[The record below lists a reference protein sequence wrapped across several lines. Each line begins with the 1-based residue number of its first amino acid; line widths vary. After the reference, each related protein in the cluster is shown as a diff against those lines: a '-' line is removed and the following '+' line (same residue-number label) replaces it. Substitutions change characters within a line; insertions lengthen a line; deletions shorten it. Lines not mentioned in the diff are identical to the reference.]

1 MALTYCETSPFHG
14 AFYRG
19 AMSSEPRVVIITGCS
34 SGIGAA
40 SATTFV
46 AAGWITVATARRIDT
61 LAELKTLGCE
71 VDTLDVINDE
81 DRRRVVADV
90 LERHGRI
97 DALVNNAGYPEYGPF
112 EEVSLDRWRA
122 QFDTNIFGLV
132 AMSQLVIPTMRE
144 QHHGRIINISSIGG
158 IVTFPLGAAYHAS
171 KWALEALSDVARFEL
186 KPFGIDVV
194 IIEPGVT
201 LTNFETPAQSGLVLD
216 ESSPY
221 FSLAVKFSLMLSSNY
236 RKKNATNVTA
246 EQIAAVVRRSA
257 EKRRPRS
264 RYVVPA
270 SSRALTWSRP
280 LMPDRLY
287 DLILGR
293 VLR

>member
-1 MALTYCETSPFHG
+1 
-14 AFYRG
+14 
-19 AMSSEPRVVIITGCS
+19 MSSSSRVVIITGCS

-40 SATTFV
+40 SARAFH
-46 AAGWITVATARRIDT
+46 AAGWITVATARRVET
-61 LAELKTLGCE
+61 LDALAASGCE
-71 VDTLDVINDE
+71 VETLDVTSEE
-81 DRRRVVADV
+81 DRRRVVAAV
-90 LERHGRI
+90 LARHGRV

-112 EEVSLDRWRA
+112 EEISLERWRA
-122 QFDTNIFGLV
+122 QFETNVFGLV
-132 AMSQLVIPTMRE
+132 AMSQLVIPIMRE
-144 QHHGRIINISSIGG
+144 QHAGRIINISSIGG
-158 IVTFPLGAAYHAS
+158 IITLPLGAPYHAS
-171 KWALEALSDVARFEL
+171 KWAVEALSDVARFEL

-221 FSLAVKFSLMLSSNY
+221 NALATKFSVMLSSNY
-236 RKKNATNVTA
+236 SKKNVTNVTA
-246 EQIAAVVRRSA
+246 EKIAAAIVRSA
-257 EKRRPRS
+257 QARWPRA

-270 SSRALTWSRP
+270 SSRALIWSRP

-287 DLILGR
+287 DLIQGL